1 MTTSASVHSDS
12 TNSLRREF
20 SFGAAFAFAFA
31 FISPI
36 VALYGIFGLAIST
49 AGPSF
54 WWGFLIVFAGQF
66 LVALVFAMLVS
77 RWPLEGSIYQWAN
90 RLLGAGFGWFAGW
103 FYIWTLTIAMATVA
117 LGAAGFIANILGMHG
132 ADGTEVA
139 LIAFVVLILGTLIN
153 LSGRRILKGFMLA
166 SIVAEVIGS
175 IGLGIWLL
183 VAHREHDLSIL
194 FDGGASVGRTDDFF
208 AIGGPFLLAI
218 VFIGFSFV
226 GFESAGSIAEEVHE
240 PRRNLPKAVL
250 FSICFIAAVVM
261 FSSLAIIL
269 ATPDNAASLPD
280 YDVDPVYAVLTA
292 KLGSS
297 IAIPLQ
303 ALFAIGF
310 VASFLAL
317 QTSASR
323 LIWAKARD
331 RALPFSSSLAKLSR
345 NQRQPVG
352 PILIT
357 TVIGTALF
365 LLSNVAENL
374 YIMMVNFTSGGFY
387 LSFLFPVLAFA
398 VAVIRRRWR
407 PGPFSI
413 GRWTAPVAILALI
426 WVVVELVN
434 IAWPRE
440 LNGNPWLDWSVIVGA
455 GALALIGAAI
465 YARVRNRIDNVE
477 TSAVML
483 DLEPV
488 DDVDAPVDG
497 GRQ

>member
-1 MTTSASVHSDS
+1 MTTSTARPAAGTH
-12 TNSLRREF
+12 TLRREF

-36 VALYGIFGLAIST
+36 VALYGIFGLAIAT

-77 RWPLEGSIYQWAN
+77 KWPLEGSIYQWSN

-103 FYIWTLTIAMATVA
+103 FYIWTLVIAMATVA
-117 LGAAGFIANILGMHG
+117 LGAAGFIANIIGMHG
-132 ADGTEVA
+132 ASGTQIA
-139 LIAFVVLILGTLIN
+139 LIAFIVLVVGTVIN
-153 LSGRRILKGFMLA
+153 LSGRGILKGFMIA
-166 SIVAEVIGS
+166 SIIAEVVGS

-183 VAHREHDLSIL
+183 IAHREHNLSIL
-194 FDGGASVGRTDDFF
+194 FDGGASIGASEGFF
-208 AIGGPFLLAI
+208 SLGGPFLLAV

-226 GFESAGSIAEEVHE
+226 GFESAGSIAEEVRE

-250 FSICFIAAVVM
+250 FSISFIAAVVM

-269 ATPDNAASLPD
+269 ATPENASELPD

-292 KLGSS
+292 QLGSHL
-297 IAIPLQ
+297 AIPVQ

-331 RALPFSSSLAKLSR
+331 HALPFSSALSR
-345 NQRQPVG
+345 LSRTQRQPVG

-374 YIMMVNFTSGGFY
+374 YTMMVNFTSGGFY

-398 VAVIRRRWR
+398 VAVVRRRWH

-413 GRWTAPVAILALI
+413 GRWTGVVAITALA
-426 WVVVELVN
+426 WVVLELVN
-434 IAWPRE
+434 IAWPRAI
-440 LNGNPWLDWSVIVGA
+440 NGNPWLDWSVVVGA
-455 GALALIGAAI
+455 AALTIAGAAI
-465 YARVRNRIDNVE
+465 YARVRGRIENVE
-477 TSAVML
+477 TSAVMI
-483 DLEPV
+483 
-488 DDVDAPVDG
+488 DVDVAADDGRDLG
-497 GRQ
+497 GRI

>member
-1 MTTSASVHSDS
+1 MTTSAAPPEAGPR
-12 TNSLRREF
+12 TLRREF

-54 WWGFLIVFAGQF
+54 WWGFVIVFAGQF

-90 RLLGAGFGWFAGW
+90 RLLGPGYGWFAGW
-103 FYIWTLTIAMATVA
+103 FYIWTLVIAMATVA
-117 LGAAGFIANILGMHG
+117 LGAAGFIANLIGMHG
-132 ADGTEVA
+132 ASGTQIA
-139 LIAFVVLILGTLIN
+139 LIAFIVLVLGTLIN
-153 LSGRRILKGFMLA
+153 LSGRGILKGFMLA
-166 SIVAEVIGS
+166 SIAAEVIGS
-175 IGLGIWLL
+175 IGLGVWLL

-194 FDGGASVGRTDDFF
+194 FDGGASIGASDGFF
-208 AIGGPFLLAI
+208 SLGGPFLLAV

-250 FSICFIAAVVM
+250 FSITFIAAVVM

-269 ATPDNAASLPD
+269 ATPENAAALPD
-280 YDVDPVYAVLTA
+280 YEADPVYAVLTA
-292 KLGSS
+292 QLGPQL
-297 IAIPLQ
+297 ALPVQ

-310 VASFLAL
+310 IASFLAL

-331 RALPFSSSLAKLSR
+331 RALPFSDALSR
-345 NQRQPVG
+345 LSRVQRQPVG

-357 TVIGTALF
+357 TVVGTALF

-374 YIMMVNFTSGGFY
+374 YTMMVNFTSGGFY

-398 VAVIRRRWR
+398 VAVVRRRWR

-413 GRWTAPVAILALI
+413 GRWTAPVAVVAVV
-426 WVVVELVN
+426 WVVLELVN
-434 IAWPRE
+434 IAWPRPI
-440 LNGNPWLDWSVIVGA
+440 NGNPWLDWSVVVGA
-455 GALALIGAAI
+455 VVLAVVGTAV
-465 YARVRNRIDNVE
+465 YARVRGRIENVE
-477 TSAVML
+477 TRAVVAGA
-483 DLEPV
+483 EPAPAV
-488 DDVDAPVDG
+488 RADAEG
-497 GRQ
+497 ER